1 MSVVARGWQRA
12 EGLALLLAGAAAA
25 WWLGP
30 PPWLA
35 AAAALAPDLSFLG
48 YLGGPRVGAA
58 VYNLAHALVAPVA
71 LALVLAA
78 AGAPPA
84 ALAVAALWVAHI
96 GFDRGLGYGLKGRSF
111 GETHL
116 GPIGRGEG

>member
-12 EGLALLLAGAAAA
+12 EGLALLVAGAAAA
-25 WWLGP
+25 WWLGL

-35 AAAALAPDLSFLG
+35 AAVALAPDLSFLG
-48 YLGGPRVGAA
+48 YLAGPRAGAVA
-58 VYNLAHALVAPVA
+58 YNLAHALTVPLA
-71 LALVLAA
+71 LALALAA

-84 ALAVAALWVAHI
+84 ALAVAAVWVAHI
-96 GFDRGLGYGLKGRSF
+96 GFDRALGYGLKGRRF

-116 GPIGRGEG
+116 GPIGRDRG